1 MRSRFDRV
9 VPFGREVLDEFRT
22 ENVTFMAGSIAYQA
36 FVSLLPLLVLVLL
49 AVSTVGD
56 EQVAAQVTSLTQS
69 FLPRAARTLLG
80 NALDGSSGTTGASVI
95 GVVTLLW
102 GSLKIFRGLDTA
114 FSDIYDTEAEN
125 SFVDQLVDGLMV
137 FVTVGLAIAAAGVA
151 TTVFALFE
159 WIPFIGLLSPLLLV
173 ISLTIAFFPIYYL
186 FPDMDVSPRETLPGV
201 AVAAVGWTLLQALF
215 QVYVSFSSKTS
226 AYGILGA
233 ILLLL
238 TWLYFAGLVLLLG
251 AVVNAVIAGRVGD
264 EAASSPDER
273 PAVTADTRST
283 REAIEPGDDGQRV
296 RNEIRRASF
305 AEIVQEIGRE
315 FDGDG
320 DATVSLGTDTV
331 TLHPPSTVDAS
342 IEASAPEG
350 DREDDADESLT
361 ISARW
366 PTTWTTDGDE

>member
-1 MRSRFDRV
+1 MSSRFDRV
-9 VPFGREVLDEFRT
+9 VSFGRKVLDEFRA

-36 FVSLLPLLVLVLL
+36 FVSLLPLLRSRVARRLHRS
-49 AVSTVGD
+49 ATKRSPPRSRASPSRSCRGRPARCSATRSTG
-56 EQVAAQVTSLTQS
+56 VA
-69 FLPRAARTLLG
+69 
-80 NALDGSSGTTGASVI
+80 GSTGASVI

-125 SFVDQLVDGLMV
+125 SFVDQLVDGLVV

-173 ISLTIAFFPIYYL
+173 VSLTIAFFPIYYL

-251 AVVNAVIAGRVGD
+251 AVVNAVIAGR
-264 EAASSPDER
+264 
-273 PAVTADTRST
+273 
-283 REAIEPGDDGQRV
+283 
-296 RNEIRRASF
+296 
-305 AEIVQEIGRE
+305 
-315 FDGDG
+315 
-320 DATVSLGTDTV
+320 
-331 TLHPPSTVDAS
+331 
-342 IEASAPEG
+342 
-350 DREDDADESLT
+350 DR
-361 ISARW
+361 
-366 PTTWTTDGDE
+366 

>member
-1 MRSRFDRV
+1 MGSRFDRV
-9 VPFGREVLDEFRT
+9 VPFGKQVLDEFRT

-80 NALDGSSGTTGASVI
+80 NALDGSTGSTGVSVI

-125 SFVDQLVDGLMV
+125 SFVDQLVDGLVV

-159 WIPFIGLLSPLLLV
+159 WIPFIGVLSPLLLV

-251 AVVNAVIAGRVGD
+251 AVVNAVIAGRTGD
-264 EAASSPDER
+264 RATGSPDER
-273 PAVTADTRST
+273 PAATDDARST
-283 REAIEPGDDGQRV
+283 QEGPETGDGGRRV

-305 AEIVQEIGRE
+305 AEILRDVGHE

-320 DATVSLGTDTV
+320 EAIVSLGTDTV
-331 TLHPPSTVDAS
+331 TLHPPSTVDVS

-366 PTTWTTDGDE
+366 RTTDRPADGE

>member
-1 MRSRFDRV
+1 MSSRFDRV
-9 VPFGREVLDEFRT
+9 VPFGRKVLDEFRA

-80 NALDGSSGTTGASVI
+80 NALDESSGTTGASVI

-125 SFVDQLVDGLMV
+125 SFVDQLIDGLVV

-283 REAIEPGDDGQRV
+283 REAIEPGDNSQRV

-366 PTTWTTDGDE
+366 PTTQTTDSDE